1 MTAYSLREGKGNT
14 MTDNLVR
21 IATYWSSFDAETA
34 KLHLDRYGIPSIV
47 SSGAMNAMLGELG
60 GTLSPIELL
69 VREEDVERTTLALD
83 EFLSQEGKEEWV
95 CSKCKEEVPG
105 TFANC
110 WSCGGDRATHEA
122 PISKEAEKLDE
133 SSSVEID
140 ADTFVERNHAVLAT
154 DPSSLSLPYAPP
166 STLSS
171 SSRLLAKEFEAQS
184 ALSTDE
190 MEAIIDRAW
199 RAAIV
204 GILLPVGLHFYS
216 LYLLFKSCGSA
227 EPLSIAHQR
236 KFVFTLVINFFAIA
250 MLALLGLALLAGSF

>member
-1 MTAYSLREGKGNT
+1 

-34 KLHLDRYGIPSIV
+34 KLQLDSCGIPSIV
-47 SSGAMNAMLGELG
+47 TSGAMNAMLGELG

-83 EFLSQEGKEEWV
+83 EFLSQEGKEDWV

-105 TFANC
+105 TFGNC
-110 WSCGGDRATHEA
+110 WSCGIDRANHEEPNSRLTA
-122 PISKEAEKLDE
+122 DLDE
-133 SSSVEID
+133 SRSVEVG
-140 ADTFVERNHAVLAT
+140 AEAFVERNHTVLAT
-154 DPSSLSLPYAPP
+154 DLSSLSLPYAPP

-171 SSRLLAKEFEAQS
+171 SSRLIAKEFEAQS

-236 KFVFTLVINFFAIA
+236 KFVFTLVVNFFAIT
-250 MLALLGLALLAGSF
+250 MFALLGLALLAGSF

>member
-1 MTAYSLREGKGNT
+1 

-34 KLHLDRYGIPSIV
+34 KLHLDSCGIPSIV
-47 SSGAMNAMLGELG
+47 SSGALNAMLGELG

-83 EFLSQEGKEEWV
+83 DFLSQPGNEKWV
-95 CSKCKEEVPG
+95 CSRCDEEVPG

-110 WSCGGDRATHEA
+110 WSCGSDRANHEEPNSREIA
-122 PISKEAEKLDE
+122 ALNE
-133 SSSVEID
+133 SRSLEVD
-140 ADTFVERNHAVLAT
+140 ADAFVERNHTVLAT
-154 DPSSLSLPYAPP
+154 DPNSLSLPYAPP

-171 SSRLLAKEFEAQS
+171 PSRLLAKEFEAHS

-204 GILLPVGLHFYS
+204 GMLLPVGLHFYS
-216 LYLLFKSCGSA
+216 LYLLFQSCRSS
-227 EPLSIAHQR
+227 ELLSTTHQR
-236 KFVFTLVINFFAIA
+236 KFVFTLVINFFAIT
-250 MLALLGLALLAGSF
+250 MFALLGLALLAGSF